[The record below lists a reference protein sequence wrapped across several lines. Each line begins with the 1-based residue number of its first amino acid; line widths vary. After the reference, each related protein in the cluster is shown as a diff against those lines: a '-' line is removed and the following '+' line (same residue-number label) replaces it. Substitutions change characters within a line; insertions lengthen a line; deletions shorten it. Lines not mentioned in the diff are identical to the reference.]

1 MRARL
6 LPLLAAALAAPAWAA
21 DLNVITSVEL
31 KDVGQELVLS
41 VKGSRKPTFTTF
53 SMADPPR
60 FVIDFSESRF
70 QGVPEEMPAT
80 GGIVKQIKNLSYGS
94 DASAIAR
101 IMMAF
106 SVEVDPPTVEEAAD
120 GLVVR
125 VAKPAGVMVAS
136 SAAPAATPA
145 SATAAGAGGSTAAS
159 ATNAA
164 PAAAAAV
171 PATAGADAAAAAAAA
186 EKAKADAD
194 AKAKAQAEADAKAQA
209 DAEAKA
215 QAEAEARAQAEA
227 ETRAKAAATAAA
239 AAAAAEKAKADADAK
254 AKAQADADAKAK
266 ADAEAAARQ
275 AQAKADA
282 AAAAAAAS
290 AAEASRA
297 KEVARA
303 TPAEAGAPDADQKAL
318 DAEIAAARAA
328 SEASRAKGAA
338 QAKPAGAGASPDAD
352 QKALDAEIAAARA
365 ASRAASRDVESL
377 APEAPL
383 ARIREVGFQ
392 QLPGVSRVFVRT
404 SGPAQF
410 TIQDL
415 DDRTIRIE
423 VENTRVTRF
432 NDLRFLDT
440 SFFPSAVQ
448 MITPSRQGTS
458 YVLTVKLRQRVPY
471 QQKKEGDMLA
481 VDFERPPAA
490 PPAPGQPAAQ
500 APEGGSGASS
510 GTAEE

>member
-70 QGVPEEMPAT
+70 QGVPEELPGT
-80 GGIVKQIKNLSYGS
+80 GGIVKQIKSLSYGS

-125 VAKPAGVMVAS
+125 IAKPAGAMVAS
-136 SAAPAATPA
+136 SAEPAAAPA

-159 ATNAA
+159 ATSAA
-164 PAAAAAV
+164 PAAAAAL
-171 PATAGADAAAAAAAA
+171 AAQAQ
-186 EKAKADAD
+186 ADAD
-194 AKAKAQAEADAKAQA
+194 AKAKAQAEADAKAKA

-215 QAEAEARAQAEA
+215 QAEAEAEARAQAEA

-254 AKAQADADAKAK
+254 AKAEADAKAK

-297 KEVARA
+297 KEVAQA
-303 TPAEAGAPDADQKAL
+303 APAEAGAPPDADQKAL

-338 QAKPAGAGASPDAD
+338 QATPAGAGASPDAD